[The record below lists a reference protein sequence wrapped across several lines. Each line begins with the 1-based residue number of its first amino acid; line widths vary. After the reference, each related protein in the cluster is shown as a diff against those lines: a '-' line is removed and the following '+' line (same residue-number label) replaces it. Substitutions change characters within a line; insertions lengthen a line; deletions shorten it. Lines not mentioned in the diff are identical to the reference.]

1 MERKKYNFS
10 FRIDPDVILCEVSGI
25 SLDINKMT
33 EFFDILSDNGIAM
46 GMILKD
52 FSFHDQTGIISFITS
67 NKNFALVSKLLEEFK
82 VKVMI
87 SEFKVLANVVL
98 FSFVAPDMKKFPGVA
113 AILLDVFE
121 NLGIEPLLINSSEIK
136 IMIVTDKKISDLL
149 NEVEKNF
156 IERWI

>member
-10 FRIDPDVILCEVSGI
+10 FMIDPDVILCEVSGI

-52 FSFHDQTGIISFITS
+52 FSFHDKEGIISFITS
-67 NKNFALVSKLLEEFK
+67 DKNYDLVIDLLEEFK
-82 VKVMI
+82 DKKSI
-87 SEFKVLANVVL
+87 NEFKVLNNVVL

-113 AILLDVFE
+113 AILLEVFE
-121 NLGIEPLLINSSEIK
+121 KLEIEPLLINSSEIK

-149 NEVEKNF
+149 PEVENNF
-156 IERWI
+156 IERWN